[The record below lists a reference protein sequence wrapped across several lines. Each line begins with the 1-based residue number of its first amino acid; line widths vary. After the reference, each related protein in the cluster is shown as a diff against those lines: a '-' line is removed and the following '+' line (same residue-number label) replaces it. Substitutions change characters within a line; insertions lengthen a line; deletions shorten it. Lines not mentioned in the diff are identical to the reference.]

1 MGFYWNFSL
10 KYWKTL
16 NPSVNWCRS
25 SNGSLNLETLCF
37 IHTFR
42 HVLHV
47 YDILFY
53 DYKKDFM
60 ICIRVVFFQMGLF
73 RPISIGC
80 LQDANNSLE
89 FISKPYRMGTAHC
102 LFFLRERLFWSIYWQ
117 IGGCILFFFILKF
130 IDQMLSFCFF
140 AGKRKLE
147 LNVSAWVVTWLVSD
161 QWIHLLRPNQNSLMY
176 VRLYLW

>member
-1 MGFYWNFSL
+1 MPLSFWLMLVSVGEVFYPTTLLKKIVSILVVNGFLLEFL
-10 KYWKTL
+10 PPVL
-16 NPSVNWCRS
+16 DCRS

-102 LFFLRERLFWSIYWQ
+102 LFFLRERLF
-117 IGGCILFFFILKF
+117 
-130 IDQMLSFCFF
+130 
-140 AGKRKLE
+140 
-147 LNVSAWVVTWLVSD
+147 
-161 QWIHLLRPNQNSLMY
+161 
-176 VRLYLW
+176 